1 MNIEQV
7 EMVSVD
13 QLVPQTHTY
22 RKLKELLDFNKIS
35 QSAQIKVSEI
45 GANGFGKS
53 RLIMCLLL
61 QFMED
66 LSDRGVLNFQQF
78 YVQTRKTLM
87 HSYLDVQNLRKRT

>member
-22 RKLKELLDFNKIS
+22 RKLKKLLDFNKIS